1 MIVRWLQNGV
11 ENNVVK
17 IFDHFLTVNLLGTKK
32 YLSKK
37 LQRYENKIMSLIK
50 YYIANFRN
58 QEYYIININ
67 I

>member
-50 YYIANFRN
+50 Y
-58 QEYYIININ
+58 
-67 I
+67 